1 MKDRYQREIDYL
13 RISITDRCNFQ
24 CTYCYPPG
32 GRTLIA
38 SDEILSYEE
47 ILEVARAAVDAGINK
62 FRVTGGEP
70 LIRRDVIWF
79 LEQLMGLPGV
89 RKVALTTNGYL
100 LSDYAEALAGIKLH
114 SINIGLNSLKPDV
127 FKSIT
132 GADGAELVWK
142 GIVKLLELGCR
153 NIKINTVLLK
163 GINESEALDFARLT
177 IDYPLTV
184 RFIEYMPCG
193 DWAENKDSI
202 ILGNEIKKII
212 ADKLGVLMPVKT
224 DSNSGPAEYY
234 RLGNSKG
241 RLGFILPVSMPFCS
255 QCNRLRL
262 TADGHLKSCLLSA
275 DEINVKSILRAGV
288 PDYNRLD
295 TAIKQAIL
303 NKPQRHAAQRNNV
316 MSRIGG

>member
-13 RISITDRCNFQ
+13 RVSITDRCNFQ
-24 CTYCYPPG
+24 CTYCYPTV
-32 GRTLIA
+32 GRVLLPA
-38 SDEILSYEE
+38 DEILSYEE
-47 ILEVARAAVDAGINK
+47 IIKVAQAAVHLGINK

-70 LIRRDVIWF
+70 LVRRDVMWF
-79 LEQLMGLPGV
+79 LRQLMVLPGV

-100 LSDYAEALAGIKLH
+100 LGEYAGELAKIKPH

-132 GADGAELVWK
+132 GADGSELVWK
-142 GIVKLLELGCR
+142 GIIKLIGLGYH

-163 GINESEALDFARLT
+163 GINDNEVLDFAQLT
-177 IDYPLTV
+177 RDYPLTV

-193 DWAENKDSI
+193 DWAENKSSI
-202 ILGNEIKKII
+202 ILGDDIKRII
-212 ADKLGVLMPVKT
+212 TTELGALEPVKT

-234 RLGNSKG
+234 RLGNSQG
-241 RLGFILPVSMPFCS
+241 RLGFILPVSMPFCES
-255 QCNRLRL
+255 CNRLRL

-275 DEINVKSILRAGV
+275 DEIDVKSILRVKPPSGKALQEAV
-288 PDYNRLD
+288 R
-295 TAIKQAIL
+295 QAIL